1 MNVFTK
7 FSMYDEHK
15 YYHPNKLT
23 GNIILLKALIDAI
36 IKDNKI
42 VVYNSNNIVEHIENV
57 YITTDNKN
65 TYIGVNI
72 NGMINYIQIF
82 NYEKLIDYNSIVFGI
97 DVSFTIYSK
106 LWFNARK
113 NTNNKYTLNISINGD
128 ILTLSK

>member
-42 VVYNSNNIVEHIENV
+42 VVYNSNNIVDHIENV

-82 NYEKLIDYNSIVFGI
+82 NYEKL
-97 DVSFTIYSK
+97 
-106 LWFNARK
+106 
-113 NTNNKYTLNISINGD
+113 
-128 ILTLSK
+128 